1 MNLIAAHNFITLIL
15 VCVNLLNQV
24 VGVLLTISYIGSLFN
39 FLTLIYICKF
49 YASVALSLLHP
60 IIFFLLRNIGLNI
73 PVIIL
78 SGVLLSLSL
87 PVLYDK
93 YQDRIDEKIHV
104 IHGVIHPHYQ
114 KICNIVLSIIPK
126 RTNKEKKVQ

>member
-1 MNLIAAHNFITLIL
+1 MDLIAAHNFITLIL

-60 IIFFLLRNIGLNI
+60 LIFF
-73 PVIIL
+73 
-78 SGVLLSLSL
+78 SA
-87 PVLYDK
+87 
-93 YQDRIDEKIHV
+93 
-104 IHGVIHPHYQ
+104 
-114 KICNIVLSIIPK
+114 
-126 RTNKEKKVQ
+126 